1 MVVHGATLNI
11 TPTLREWLKQQRIY
25 SGQIGALTEAEGRWL
40 LAAKGLDAAGTRLDA
55 AKNRSGPRLLPAGIR
70 PPAPPAGPSVDFA
83 TANSASEYVAANGTP
98 PAKVAAARADIE
110 RILGVVQDDQL
121 DFVSYT
127 RGGRLV
133 LGKDSTV
140 TGLSTGSG
148 TGVLGAAEALKAPN
162 QPAVVR
168 AAYGID
174 PADPSNTGSERISSI
189 IPALIADPKRTWDI
203 RGAQITTAREVI
215 KPPLNVITKCEVCP
229 LFRTPAWPPL
239 LAPPCGHDLNTP
251 RRLRRILRVN
261 T

>member
-1 MVVHGATLNI
+1 MHGATLNI

-25 SGQIGALTEAEGRWL
+25 SGEFGALTEAEGRWL
-40 LAAKGLDAAGTRLDA
+40 LGAKTLDAAGDRLA
-55 AKNRSGPRLLPAGIR
+55 AQRRQGDGGGIAGLLR
-70 PPAPPAGPSVDFA
+70 PSAPTAGPSVDFA

-148 TGVLGAAEALKAPN
+148 TGVPGAAEALKAPN

-189 IPALIADPKRTWDI
+189 IPALIADPKRSWDI
-203 RGAQITTAREVI
+203 RGAQIATDREVI
-215 KPPLNVITKCEVCP
+215 KPPLNVITKCKVCP
-229 LFRTPAWPPL
+229 LLGPPAWPPL
-239 LAPPCGHDLNTP
+239 LAPPCGHDLPKP
-251 RRLRRILRVN
+251 RRVRRILRVN